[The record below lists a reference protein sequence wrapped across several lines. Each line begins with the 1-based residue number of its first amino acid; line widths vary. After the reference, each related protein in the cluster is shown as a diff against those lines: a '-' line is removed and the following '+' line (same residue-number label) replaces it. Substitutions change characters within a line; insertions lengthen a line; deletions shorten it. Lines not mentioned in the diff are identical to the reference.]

1 MKTSKFFLCLVVA
14 FVLASCES
22 EKHIDA
28 SQVPPIVKDAF
39 AKKYPQAN
47 DVEWIQEGSDKVI
60 YEAEFKL
67 DGKEITAEFS
77 EVGEFLE
84 EE

>member
-1 MKTSKFFLCLVVA
+1 MKTIQFLFLIVA
-14 FVLASCES
+14 LSFASCES

-28 SQVPPIVKDAF
+28 TQVPQIVKDAF
-39 AKKYPQAN
+39 AKKYPQAK
-47 DVEWIQEGSDKVI
+47 DVEWIQEGKSKVI
-60 YEAEFKL
+60 YEAEFKI

-77 EVGEFLE
+77 EFGEFLE